1 MLSPE
6 VNQRVVH
13 EQHKDR
19 LRKSKHNRRVA
30 ELEQQTASITVKER
44 KVVHQLGNL
53 MIRWGTKLQSL

>member
-6 VNQRVVH
+6 VSQLVVH

-19 LRKSKHNRRVA
+19 LRKSEHNRRVA
-30 ELEQQTASITVKER
+30 ELEQQTASLTVKER
-44 KVVHQLGNL
+44 KVVHQLGSL